1 MEDGV
6 TTLPRQR
13 TRKVDSMRSICDNV
27 HGYVTM
33 GPHVWRVVDTRHFQ
47 RLRHIKQLG
56 LSYYVWPGASH
67 NRFEHCIGVAYLARQ
82 MVVHLKDA
90 QPELD
95 ITDRE
100 VRCVELAGLC
110 HDLGHGPWS
119 HAWDGGYIPSALKAG
134 YLPNGNW
141 QHEDASEMMFDDMMK
156 QYDMDIPRRD
166 VEFIKALIAGDQA
179 RCSDEKSFLFEIV
192 ANKRNGIDVDKFDY
206 IARDTRAIGDNQN
219 LSLTRLISSAR
230 VIEDQICYDSKDAN
244 QIYELCYT
252 RFSLHKRIYN
262 HKTAKAIEHMIVDAM
277 LAAEPYLKIAS
288 YINDPKKYLGLTDD
302 IKTEIQRSQA
312 PELLEAQKILE
323 RIQNRDLYR
332 CVDYKVFDWEHR
344 ELLEENVT
352 PAGIVAAAKKES
364 STRVKLPTPGVDPEI
379 DNEENIITPEDIRD
393 LTPDKV
399 IVTFSTMHYGMKDKN
414 PLEFVKFYPKTRP
427 NECFRAQ
434 RGDLSLLMPNKFG
447 EVLLRVYTKDVRF
460 FGIVQ
465 AGYRSLVERMSAL
478 SEPTSIDVQG
488 SESDGIIERPRTP
501 RTASRVSSFNKS
513 FSVESGDGGEN
524 ESPFLNQFTTV
535 GRGYGKSLAHPSSP
549 SKTLEPRL
557 VSTPVPGLALE
568 PLLEEG
574 YSMDAQPPFQAP
586 TSPTAAKREPKT
598 PAAVSVSEDN
608 ITRITAG
615 GMDSRGIG
623 DDSTE
628 VALLSGNPDPGRGLR
643 SSKRLSEERGGGS
656 KARGQPGSGST
667 PRKRRK
673 T

>member
-1 MEDGV
+1 M
-6 TTLPRQR
+6 
-13 TRKVDSMRSICDNV
+13 DSMRSIYDNV

-67 NRFEHCIGVAYLARQ
+67 NRFEHCLGVAYLARQ
-82 MVVHLKDA
+82 MVVRLKDA

-100 VRCVELAGLC
+100 VKCVELAGLC

-119 HAWDGGYIPSALKAG
+119 HAWDGTYIPSALKAG
-134 YLPNGNW
+134 FLPNRNW

-156 QYDMDIPRRD
+156 QYEMDISKQD

-179 RCSDEKSFLFEIV
+179 RCSDEKPFLFEIV
-192 ANKRNGIDVDKFDY
+192 SNKRNGIDVDKFDY

-219 LSLTRLISSAR
+219 LSLTRLINSAR

-288 YINDPKKYLGLTDD
+288 DINDPKKYLALTDD
-302 IKTEIQRSQA
+302 IKTEIQRSEA
-312 PELLEAQKILE
+312 PELLEAQKIFE

-344 ELLEENVT
+344 ELLQENVT
-352 PAGIVAAAKKES
+352 AAGIVAAAKKES
-364 STRVKLPTPGVDPEI
+364 SELVRRPAPGVDPEI
-379 DNEENIITPEDIRD
+379 DNEENIITYEDIRD

-414 PLEFVKFYPKTRP
+414 PLAFVKFYPKTRP
-427 NECFRAQ
+427 NECFHAQ
-434 RGDLSLLMPNKFG
+434 RGDLSLLMPNHFG

-465 AGYRSLVERMSAL
+465 AGYRSLMQSMIV

-488 SESDGIIERPRTP
+488 SESDGMIERPRTP

-535 GRGYGKSLAHPSSP
+535 GRGYGKSLAHPTSP
-549 SKTLEPRL
+549 SKILGPGP
-557 VSTPVPGLALE
+557 VSAPVPGLALE
-568 PLLEEG
+568 PLLEDD
-574 YSMDAQPPFQAP
+574 YLMDAQPPLQAP
-586 TSPTAAKREPKT
+586 TSPTAAKHEPKT
-598 PAAVSVSEDN
+598 PVAASVGEDKSP
-608 ITRITAG
+608 RITAG
-615 GMDSRGIG
+615 GIDSPGIG
-623 DDSTE
+623 DNSLSTE
-628 VALLSGNPDPGRGLR
+628 VALLSGNPDADPGKGLR
-643 SSKRLSEERGGGS
+643 SSKRLREDRGGGS
-656 KARGQPGSGST
+656 KAGEKPGRGGTAS
-667 PRKRRK
+667 KRRK

>member
-1 MEDGV
+1 MDN
-6 TTLPRQR
+6 
-13 TRKVDSMRSICDNV
+13 MRSIYDNV

-33 GPHVWRVVDTRHFQ
+33 ESHVWRVVDTRHFQ
-47 RLRHIKQLG
+47 RLRNIKQLG

-67 NRFEHCIGVAYLARQ
+67 NRFEHSLGVAYLARQ

-119 HAWDGGYIPSALKAG
+119 HAWDGTYIPSALKAG
-134 YLPNGNW
+134 FLPKDRNW

-156 QYDMDIPRRD
+156 QYDMDIPKQD
-166 VEFIKALIAGDQA
+166 VEFIKALIAGAQA
-179 RCSDEKSFLFEIV
+179 RCSNEKPFLFEIV
-192 ANKRNGIDVDKFDY
+192 SNKRNGIDVDKFDY

-219 LSLTRLISSAR
+219 LSLTRLINSAR

-262 HKTAKAIEHMIVDAM
+262 HKTAKAIEHMMVDAM
-277 LAAEPYLKIAS
+277 LAAEPYLKIAIS
-288 YINDPKKYLGLTDD
+288 INDPKKYLGLTDD

-323 RIQNRDLYR
+323 RIQNRNLYR

-344 ELLEENVT
+344 ELLQENVT
-352 PAGIVAAAKKES
+352 AAGIVAAAKKES
-364 STRVKLPTPGVDPEI
+364 SARVGPAPGVDTEI
-379 DNEENIITPEDIRD
+379 DSEENVITPEDIRD

-427 NECFRAQ
+427 NECFHAQ
-434 RGDLSLLMPNKFG
+434 RGDLSLLMPKQFG

-465 AGYRSLVERMSAL
+465 AGYRSLMQCMTTL
-478 SEPTSIDVQG
+478 SEPTSIEVQG

-513 FSVESGDGGEN
+513 FSLDSGDGGEN

-535 GRGYGKSLAHPSSP
+535 GRGYGKSLAHPASP
-549 SKTLEPRL
+549 SKTLGPGP
-557 VSTPVPGLALE
+557 VSASVPGSALE
-568 PLLEEG
+568 RLSEDH
-574 YSMDAQPPFQAP
+574 SMDAQPPLQAP
-586 TSPTAAKREPKT
+586 TSPTAAKRESKT
-598 PAAVSVSEDN
+598 PSVSGDN
-608 ITRITAG
+608 TPRRMAAG
-615 GMDSRGIG
+615 GIDNPGIG
-623 DDSTE
+623 DDRTE
-628 VALLSGNPDPGRGLR
+628 VASLSGNVDPGRGLR
-643 SSKRLSEERGGGS
+643 SSKRLREDRGGGS
-656 KARGQPGSGST
+656 KAREQPGGGST
-667 PRKRRK
+667 PSKRRK

>member
-1 MEDGV
+1 
-6 TTLPRQR
+6 
-13 TRKVDSMRSICDNV
+13 
-27 HGYVTM
+27 
-33 GPHVWRVVDTRHFQ
+33 
-47 RLRHIKQLG
+47 
-56 LSYYVWPGASH
+56 
-67 NRFEHCIGVAYLARQ
+67 
-82 MVVHLKDA
+82 
-90 QPELD
+90 
-95 ITDRE
+95 
-100 VRCVELAGLC
+100 
-110 HDLGHGPWS
+110 
-119 HAWDGGYIPSALKAG
+119 
-134 YLPNGNW
+134 
-141 QHEDASEMMFDDMMK
+141 
-156 QYDMDIPRRD
+156 
-166 VEFIKALIAGDQA
+166 
-179 RCSDEKSFLFEIV
+179 
-192 ANKRNGIDVDKFDY
+192 
-206 IARDTRAIGDNQN
+206 
-219 LSLTRLISSAR
+219 
-230 VIEDQICYDSKDAN
+230 
-244 QIYELCYT
+244 
-252 RFSLHKRIYN
+252 
-262 HKTAKAIEHMIVDAM
+262 
-277 LAAEPYLKIAS
+277 
-288 YINDPKKYLGLTDD
+288 
-302 IKTEIQRSQA
+302 
-312 PELLEAQKILE
+312 LEAQKILE

-399 IVTFSTMHYGMKDKN
+399 VVTFSTMHYGMKDKN

-427 NECFRAQ
+427 NGMLYCIQSFLNNISNKYLLECFRAQ

-447 EVLLRVYTKDVRF
+447 EVLLRVYTKDVRYVLHFIGCLEVLFSGHSRF

-574 YSMDAQPPFQAP
+574 YSMDAQPPLQAP

-643 SSKRLSEERGGGS
+643 SSKRLSEEKGGGS